1 MYFNINLSI
10 INMSSIPNS
19 IYYLIIIIKSEYKIK
34 IMFFKAPIW
43 GVRGLNCIF
52 APSLNSEVMK
62 KRTDFLVIG
71 SGIAGLTFALKA
83 VKFGKVTIVTK
94 ANLEDTN
101 TRYAQGGIAA
111 VFSEPDNF
119 EKHINDT
126 LVAGGG
132 ICNEEVVRMVV
143 HEAPDRIKDLIN
155 MGVSFD
161 KKENGTYD
169 LAKEGGHTEYR
180 ILHHKD
186 RTGESIQ
193 KTLMEGVRNEAK
205 IEILEHH
212 FAIELLTQHHLGEEV
227 KRNYPDIK
235 CYGAYVADL
244 VNQQVITIL
253 SKVTVIATGGIGNV
267 YLTTTNPEIATGDGV
282 AMVYRAKG
290 TIENMEFIQFHPTSL
305 YDPERKPSFLIT
317 EALRGYGAVLKNLSG
332 EKFMN
337 RYDSRGSLAP
347 RDIVARAIDNE
358 MKIWGDD
365 HVWLDCTHLNKEGL
379 KDHFPNVYEHCLE
392 RGIDITKDMIPVVP
406 CAHYSCGGIK
416 VDINGQ
422 SNIDRLYALGEASST
437 GLHGANRLASNSL
450 IEAAVYAHRAAVHSG
465 ARLND
470 LTFEERI
477 PVWDYK
483 GTTHLEEMVL
493 ITQSTKEV
501 QMIMSNYVGIVRSD
515 IRLERAMVRLDILYE
530 ETERLYKKSLI
541 SKKICE
547 LRNLINVGYII
558 IKMAKN
564 RHESIGLHYSIDYP
578 KRTSS
583 EF

>member
-1 MYFNINLSI
+1 
-10 INMSSIPNS
+10 
-19 IYYLIIIIKSEYKIK
+19 
-34 IMFFKAPIW
+34 
-43 GVRGLNCIF
+43 
-52 APSLNSEVMK
+52 MK

-71 SGIAGLTFALKA
+71 SGIAGLSFALKA
-83 VKFGKVTIVTK
+83 AKYGKVTVVTK

-126 LVAGGG
+126 LIAGGG

-155 MGVSFD
+155 LGVSFD
-161 KKENGTYD
+161 KKEDGTYD

-186 RTGESIQ
+186 KTGESIQ
-193 KTLMEGVRNEAK
+193 MTLMERVRNEPN

-212 FAIELLTQHHLGEEV
+212 FAIEILTQHHLGEVV

-235 CYGAYVADL
+235 CFGAYVADL
-244 VNQQVITIL
+244 VNQQVITLL
-253 SKVTVIATGGIGNV
+253 SKVTIVATGGIGNV

-305 YDPERKPSFLIT
+305 YDPEKKPSFLIT

-332 EKFMN
+332 ERFMN

-365 HVWLDCTHLNKEGL
+365 HVWLDCTHLNPEGL

-392 RGIDITKDMIPVVP
+392 RGIDFTKDMIPVVP

-422 SNIDRLYALGEASST
+422 SNIDRLYALGEVSST

-450 IEAAVYAHRAAVHSG
+450 IEAAVYAHRAAIHSG
-465 ARLND
+465 PRLKD

-477 PVWDYK
+477 PEWDYK

-493 ITQSTKEV
+493 ITQSSKEV

-558 IKMAKN
+558 IKMAQN
-564 RHESIGLHYSIDYP
+564 RHESVGLHYSIDYP
-578 KRTSS
+578 KRISS

>member
-1 MYFNINLSI
+1 
-10 INMSSIPNS
+10 
-19 IYYLIIIIKSEYKIK
+19 
-34 IMFFKAPIW
+34 
-43 GVRGLNCIF
+43 
-52 APSLNSEVMK
+52 MK

-83 VKFGKVTIVTK
+83 VKYGKVTIVTK

-101 TRYAQGGIAA
+101 TRFAQGGIAA

-119 EKHINDT
+119 EKHISDT
-126 LVAGGG
+126 LIAGGG

-143 HEAPDRIKDLIN
+143 QEAPDRIKDLIN
-155 MGVSFD
+155 IGVSFD
-161 KKENGTYD
+161 KKEDGTYD

-186 RTGESIQ
+186 KTGESIQ
-193 KTLMEGVRNEAK
+193 KTLMERVRNEPN
-205 IEILEHH
+205 INILEHH
-212 FAIELLTQHHLGEEV
+212 FAIEILTQHHLGEVV

-235 CYGAYVADL
+235 CFGAYVADL
-244 VNQQVITIL
+244 VNQNVITFL
-253 SKVTVIATGGIGNV
+253 SKVTVVATGGIGNV

-358 MKIWGDD
+358 LKIWGDD

-392 RGIDITKDMIPVVP
+392 RGIDITRDMIPVVP

-416 VDINGQ
+416 VDTDGQ

-450 IEAAVYAHRAAVHSG
+450 IEAAVYAHRAAIHSG
-465 ARLND
+465 ARLKE
-470 LTFEERI
+470 LTFEEKI

-493 ITQSTKEV
+493 ITQSSKEV

-530 ETERLYKKSLI
+530 ETESLYKKSLI

-564 RHESIGLHYSIDYP
+564 RHESVGLHYSIDYP
-578 KRTSS
+578 KRASS